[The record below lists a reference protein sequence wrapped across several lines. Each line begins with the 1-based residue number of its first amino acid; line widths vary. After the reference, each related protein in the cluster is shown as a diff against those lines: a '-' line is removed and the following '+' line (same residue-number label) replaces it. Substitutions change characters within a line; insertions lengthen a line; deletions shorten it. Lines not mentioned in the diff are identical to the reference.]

1 MMHPTVDIKT
11 FFKPGTRVHLAGIG
25 GVSMCPLAEVLAG
38 MGLQV
43 QGSDMSESDTVRQLR
58 AQGIPVAVGHSAENL
73 KDCALVI
80 RTAAIHDDN
89 PEIAGA
95 IARGIPVYE
104 RAQAWGAIMQHYQNA
119 VCISGTHGKTTTTS
133 MATHIFM
140 AAQADP
146 TVMIGG
152 TLPLLH
158 SGYRVGRGDTIILES
173 CEYCNSFLNF
183 FPTVAVI
190 LNVEADHLDFFKD
203 LADIEHSFHAFADLV
218 PQRGYII
225 SNADDPGAREAVKG
239 LSHPVFTFGI
249 ADPDADCT
257 AHNVAFHD
265 GCPTFDVVIRGATYA
280 HVELHIAGRHNIL
293 NSLAAASAAYV
304 LGIPGSAVEEGLA
317 TFHGA
322 GRRFERKGTFHGAD
336 VFDDY
341 AHHPA
346 ELHALLT
353 TAQSMGYERVICA
366 FQPHT
371 YTRTKALFDDFVR
384 ELQLPD
390 VTILAEIYAA
400 REKNDIGIS
409 SQDLAAKIPGAVYC
423 STLDQVADQ
432 LAELARPGDLIL
444 TVGAGDIFRTG
455 EKLLERN

>member
-265 GCPTFDVVIRGATYA
+265 GCPTFDVVIRGETYA

-432 LAELARPGDLIL
+432 LADLARPGDLIL
-444 TVGAGDIFRTG
+444 TVGAGDIFRAG

>member
-1 MMHPTVDIKT
+1 MMHPSVDIKT

-265 GCPTFDVVIRGATYA
+265 GCPTFDVVIRGETYA

-432 LAELARPGDLIL
+432 LAKLARPGDLIL
-444 TVGAGDIFRTG
+444 TVGAGDIFRAG